1 MFYTL
6 LKNTFILMFSYIVY
20 KIVLKSYCI

>member
-20 KIVLKSYCI
+20 KIVFKSDCI